1 MITLKQAIKLLDL
14 DDDEIVYICKEHHQ
28 PFASCYS
35 VREIRNKFDM
45 KNTIVKKI
53 YPNHFVYTGD
63 LDWEFI
69 I

>member
-1 MITLKQAIKLLDL
+1 MITLKQAIQLLDL
-14 DDDEIVYICKEHHQ
+14 NDDEIIYICKKHYQ
-28 PFASCYS
+28 SFADSYS
-35 VREIRNKFDM
+35 VRDIRNKFDM

-53 YPNHFVYTGD
+53 YPNHFAYSAD

>member
-14 DDDEIVYICKEHHQ
+14 TDDDAVYLCKQRHQ
-28 PFASCYS
+28 SFATRYTIK
-35 VREIRNKFDM
+35 EIRNKFDM

-53 YPNHFVYTGD
+53 YPNHFFYDPD

>member
-1 MITLKQAIKLLDL
+1 MITLKQAINLLSL
-14 DDDEIVYICKEHHQ
+14 DDDERVFICKEHQ
-28 PFASCYS
+28 QLFANSYS
-35 VREIRNKFDM
+35 IKEIRNKFDM

-53 YPNHFVYTGD
+53 YPNHFRYSDD